1 MVFLMTN
8 QFVELVGRQAA
19 TDLRQIHTR
28 LRDRASGVTTLRRCG
43 NIAELRRL
51 ARRRVPKAV
60 FDFVDGAA
68 EDERTAAR
76 NREGFGRLAL
86 WPRALVDVS
95 EVDLATT
102 VLGEPVAVPL
112 VGAPT
117 GLTGLLHERGEVAV
131 ARAVHAAGSV
141 YIASAMA
148 SYSIEEL
155 SRLAPGPTWF
165 QLYVWR
171 DRGLVREL
179 VQRAGAANHLA
190 LVLTIDVPRAGAR
203 ERDRR
208 NGFGIPPRLTL
219 RSAAE
224 GLLRPRWSA
233 AFVRRP
239 RMAVANAAGHD
250 GAPNDAVS
258 LTDYINSQFDPTLS
272 WHDVAWLREQWTGPL
287 VVKGILRPED
297 ARDAV
302 SAGAEAVV
310 VSNHGGRQLAQTT
323 SAIGALPAV
332 VDAVGADAEVYVD
345 GGIRRGADVAAALA
359 LGARACLAGRAL
371 LYGLGAGGDEGAA
384 RAMDI
389 LVEELRRTLELAGC
403 RSVRELDRSWVVDA
417 ATTQAIPAAQYFDH

>member
-1 MVFLMTN
+1 
-8 QFVELVGRQAA
+8 
-19 TDLRQIHTR
+19 
-28 LRDRASGVTTLRRCG
+28 
-43 NIAELRRL
+43 
-51 ARRRVPKAV
+51 
-60 FDFVDGAA
+60 
-68 EDERTAAR
+68 
-76 NREGFGRLAL
+76 
-86 WPRALVDVS
+86 
-95 EVDLATT
+95 
-102 VLGEPVAVPL
+102 
-112 VGAPT
+112 
-117 GLTGLLHERGEVAV
+117 
-131 ARAVHAAGSV
+131 
-141 YIASAMA
+141 
-148 SYSIEEL
+148 
-155 SRLAPGPTWF
+155 
-165 QLYVWR
+165 
-171 DRGLVREL
+171 
-179 VQRAGAANHLA
+179 
-190 LVLTIDVPRAGAR
+190 
-203 ERDRR
+203 
-208 NGFGIPPRLTL
+208 
-219 RSAAE
+219 
-224 GLLRPRWSA
+224 
-233 AFVRRP
+233 
-239 RMAVANAAGHD
+239 MAVANAAGHD

-287 VVKGILRPED
+287 VVKGVLRPED